1 MPGYMVFYKYTQQGI
16 ATIKQGP
23 ERTKQTRAEAEK
35 MGIRMVGV
43 WLTMGEYDVVAIFD
57 APDDKTMASLV
68 LDIAKKGNVTTK
80 TVRAFSEEEFA
91 EIVGRL
97 P

>member
-43 WLTMGEYDVVAIFD
+43 PTVAGSNARFHSSSEQILEAIPVTAAALDPGSD
-57 APDDKTMASLV
+57 AAPWKDLDSTDLERLLRSLE
-68 LDIAKKGNVTTK
+68 G
-80 TVRAFSEEEFA
+80 
-91 EIVGRL
+91 
-97 P
+97 